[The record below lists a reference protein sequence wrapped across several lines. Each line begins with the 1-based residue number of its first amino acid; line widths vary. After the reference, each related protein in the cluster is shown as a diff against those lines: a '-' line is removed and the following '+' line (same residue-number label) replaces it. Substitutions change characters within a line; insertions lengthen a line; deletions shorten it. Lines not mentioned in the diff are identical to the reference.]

1 MDAENEIREAFN
13 KCESLQDLA
22 EAANSL
28 KDKGFNLL
36 LINRVRMNRLKE
48 IRESNVNSY
57 NRIPKVS
64 YNFPEDKEPLSS
76 INADMS
82 LINYPVIAVTG
93 AGVIF

>member
-1 MDAENEIREAFN
+1 MDAENEIKEAFS

-22 EAANSL
+22 EVANNL

-36 LINRVRMNRLKE
+36 LINRARMVRLKE

-64 YNFPEDKEPLSS
+64 YNFPEDKDPLSS

-82 LINYPVIAVTG
+82 LINYPVIAVTDVG
-93 AGVIF
+93 IIF

>member
-22 EAANSL
+22 EVANSL

-82 LINYPVIAVTG
+82 LINYPVIAVTD